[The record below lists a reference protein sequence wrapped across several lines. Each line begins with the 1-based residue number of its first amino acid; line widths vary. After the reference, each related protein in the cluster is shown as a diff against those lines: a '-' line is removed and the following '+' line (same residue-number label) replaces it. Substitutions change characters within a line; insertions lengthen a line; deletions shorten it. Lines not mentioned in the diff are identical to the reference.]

1 VKTGVRHDAV
11 GNSKKTKAITVIDFA
26 LAAALYALCTSA
38 YAQQP
43 TKIPW
48 IGYLAGAGSGPA
60 PSFIEGLR
68 DLGYVEAKNIGIV
81 FRTSESR
88 PERYTDLIAEV
99 IRLKVDVI
107 VADGSSLA
115 LAVKKATSTIPIVV
129 STSTDPVGIGLI
141 KSMAR
146 PGGNVTGLTTLTE
159 ELGGKQL
166 ELLKEIV
173 AGINRVAILRPRGP
187 ANDIFVK
194 ETEPTAQRLGV
205 KLIPLV
211 FRSPEDFEELVR
223 SAIKE
228 RANGLIERLG
238 PGTSLADRKRVVD
251 LTLKNHL
258 PTVSSVPGWA
268 DDGGLLTYGAD
279 RNALYRRTATY
290 VEKILKGAKPADL
303 PMEQPTKFQFIVNLK
318 AAKEIGLIIPPNVLA
333 RADRVIRWVITMR
346 QQATVKK
353 PEAKILS
360 FGLAGL
366 IFALSSGVEAQQAGK
381 VYRIGV
387 LSVGVPASSLDIE
400 AFRQGLRDLG
410 YVEGKNLEYRYFEG
424 RVERMPQL
432 ADEFVRLKVDIRG
445 AKPGDLPVEQPTKFE
460 FVINLITAKQIGL
473 TIPPNVLARADRVIK

>member
-1 VKTGVRHDAV
+1 MKTGVRHDAV
-11 GNSKKTKAITVIDFA
+11 GNSKKTKAIAVIDFA

-251 LTLKNHL
+251 LTLK
-258 PTVSSVPGWA
+258 
-268 DDGGLLTYGAD
+268 
-279 RNALYRRTATY
+279 YRRS
-290 VEKILKGAKPADL
+290 PAFRGGR
-303 PMEQPTKFQFIVNLK
+303 M
-318 AAKEIGLIIPPNVLA
+318 
-333 RADRVIRWVITMR
+333 M
-346 QQATVKK
+346 
-353 PEAKILS
+353 
-360 FGLAGL
+360 
-366 IFALSSGVEAQQAGK
+366 
-381 VYRIGV
+381 
-387 LSVGVPASSLDIE
+387 E
-400 AFRQGLRDLG
+400 AF
-410 YVEGKNLEYRYFEG
+410 
-424 RVERMPQL
+424 
-432 ADEFVRLKVDIRG
+432 
-445 AKPGDLPVEQPTKFE
+445 
-460 FVINLITAKQIGL
+460 
-473 TIPPNVLARADRVIK
+473 